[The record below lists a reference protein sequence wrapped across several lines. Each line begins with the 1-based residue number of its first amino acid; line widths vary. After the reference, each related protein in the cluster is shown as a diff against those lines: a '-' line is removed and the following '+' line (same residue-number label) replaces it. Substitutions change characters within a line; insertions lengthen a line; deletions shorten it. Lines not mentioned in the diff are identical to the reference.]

1 MPSVTKTNTGAT
13 AYIGFLNS
21 LAGNPVTLTEDAL
34 DDDVLIKKLTD
45 LFTGVQRVS
54 GDEDFLKEMFL
65 NNDSYEAV
73 ISDEASL
80 ININKTLKSKNKE
93 ELYLIYPSDG
103 VALNDSALGFISND
117 KNKEENFLKLQS
129 YLLSDEGQNMLASV
143 GRRTWY
149 GGVSIYRKFKKANAC
164 SFLSRFF
171 W

>member
-1 MPSVTKTNTGAT
+1 M
-13 AYIGFLNS
+13 
-21 LAGNPVTLTEDAL
+21 
-34 DDDVLIKKLTD
+34 
-45 LFTGVQRVS
+45 FTGVQRVS

-117 KNKEENFLKLQS
+117 KIKKRIFWNYNHT
-129 YLLSDEGQNMLASV
+129 YLVMKDK
-143 GRRTWY
+143 
-149 GGVSIYRKFKKANAC
+149 IC
-164 SFLSRFF
+164 
-171 W
+171 